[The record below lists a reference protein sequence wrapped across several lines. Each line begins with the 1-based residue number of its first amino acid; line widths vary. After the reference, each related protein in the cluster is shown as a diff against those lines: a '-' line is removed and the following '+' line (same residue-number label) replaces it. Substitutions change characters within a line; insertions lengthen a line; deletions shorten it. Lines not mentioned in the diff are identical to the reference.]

1 MADSFTNPPRTS
13 ATTIGAALALIA
25 LPVAAFYAL
34 LTPLAI
40 NLPLW
45 DDYDATLGY
54 LLHLRALRSTSAR
67 LAFALTAQHNG
78 YKLLFV
84 NLLVWLQLHCL
95 GHIDFRSAALLSN
108 LLLLPLLPVLF
119 ALFRPAG
126 LTLTQRLLFFAPA
139 SFLLFQLNS
148 AETLN
153 WATSNY
159 QTLPVLPASLGALY
173 LLTRGSWR
181 ALLAAVLCLLLA
193 MAASGSGLVLVPIGA
208 AVLLAHRRLRQLI
221 AWLAASALF
230 LAAYAYKF
238 TPVVQP
244 PNLRHALWVRFF
256 VIKPLFFFSFLGNLA
271 ELPRHLLAL
280 PLGLALCAFWLWAI
294 RRGFHRRNPALA
306 ACVAFIFL
314 TALLVT
320 WGRAEGGL
328 WGSLSSRYRLYP
340 TLLLIFAWF
349 AICELLLPSHP
360 TAPSQALAAPR
371 PRELL
376 LTGLATSLLF
386 ATAND
391 IWGVHYLAQRRTE
404 ALQGMAAYEHHSP
417 LGPVLPL
424 PDQDPHLDTFDRD
437 ARTTLTQAIHANL
450 YQPPQL

>member
-1 MADSFTNPPRTS
+1 MADSFTTHPRAS
-13 ATTIGAALALIA
+13 ATTISAALALIA
-25 LPVAAFYAL
+25 LPIAAFYAI
-34 LTPLAI
+34 LARFVVNI
-40 NLPLW
+40 PMW
-45 DDYDATLGY
+45 DDYDAALAY

-84 NLLVWLQLHCL
+84 NLLTWLQLHCL
-95 GHIDFRSAALLSN
+95 GHIDFRSAGLLSN

-126 LTLTQRLLFFAPA
+126 LTLTQKLFFFAPA
-139 SFLLFQLNS
+139 AFLLFQLNS

-159 QTLPVLPASLGALY
+159 QTLPVLSASLGALY

-181 ALLAAVLCLLLA
+181 SLLAAILCLFLA
-193 MAASGSGLVLVPIGA
+193 MAASGSGLVLIPIGA
-208 AVLLAHRRLRQLI
+208 SVLLIHRRFAHTT
-221 AWLAASALF
+221 AWLTASALL

-244 PNLRHALWVRFF
+244 PNLRHALWVRVF

-280 PLGLALCAFWLWAI
+280 PLGLALCAFWFWAI
-294 RRGFHRRNPALA
+294 RRGHHRRNPALA
-306 ACVAFIFL
+306 ACVAFVFL

-349 AICELLLPSHP
+349 ALCELRLKNTSPHK
-360 TAPSQALAAPR
+360 
-371 PRELL
+371 LL
-376 LTGLATSLLF
+376 LTGLAATALF

-391 IWGVHYLAQRRTE
+391 IWGVHYLTQRRTE
-404 ALQGMAAYEHHSP
+404 ALQGMAAYEHNSP

-424 PDQDPHLDTFDRD
+424 PNQDPHLDTFDRY
-437 ARTTLTQAIHANL
+437 ARATLTQAIHANL